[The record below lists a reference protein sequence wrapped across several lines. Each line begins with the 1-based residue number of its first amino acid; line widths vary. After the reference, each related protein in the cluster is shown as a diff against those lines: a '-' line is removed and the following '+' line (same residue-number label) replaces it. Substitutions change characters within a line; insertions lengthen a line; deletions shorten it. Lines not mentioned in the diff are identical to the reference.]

1 MALTIHKIVSGLPS
15 QLTPDAL
22 YAVRTGAGFYLYVA
36 DKTGSVAHKVNAP
49 AAVVLVADET
59 AAATASAANPGVL
72 YVW

>member
-1 MALTIHKIVSGLPS
+1 MCRGS

-22 YAVRTGAGFYLYVA
+22 YAVRTGAGFDLYVA

-49 AAVVLVADET
+49 AVVVLVADET
-59 AAATASAANPGVL
+59 AAATASAANRGVL